1 MLIILL
7 LVAIIFI
14 VISTTKFKLHPFL
27 ALLFA
32 AIGFGLFSGM
42 PLGEIIT
49 SVNNGFGNTVGS
61 IGIVIVLGCIIGTF
75 LEESGGAYIM
85 ARSMMRLAGEKRVP
99 LVMLVLG
106 YFISIPVFADS
117 GFVILTPL
125 NKALSKRAK
134 ITLASTA
141 IALSLGLTLTHCLV
155 PPTPGPIAAAGI
167 MGADLGLVI
176 LTGIIASLL
185 AGVVALVF
193 VTKYATRIYIDPNP
207 NESDEDI
214 VEKVK
219 QAPSAVKSFIPV
231 IVPLLL
237 IVLKSL
243 SDFPSNP
250 FGTGIIKTIF
260 GFIGQ
265 PVVALL
271 IGMLLAFR
279 LPKKFDLEMLSTTGF
294 VGKSLLSAAIIIM
307 ITAAGGSFG
316 MILRDS
322 GIADVLGD
330 SLSKINL
337 GIWLPFFIAAALK
350 TAQGSSTVAIITTA
364 SIIAPLM
371 GVLGFET
378 ALEKALAVSAVC
390 SGAMVVSH
398 VNDSFFWVITQMSN
412 MNIKTGYK
420 LHTLGTL
427 ICGFTAMLTVWVIY
441 TFCC

>member
-219 QAPSAVKSFIPV
+219 QAPTAVKSFIPV

-271 IGMLLAFR
+271 IGMLLALR